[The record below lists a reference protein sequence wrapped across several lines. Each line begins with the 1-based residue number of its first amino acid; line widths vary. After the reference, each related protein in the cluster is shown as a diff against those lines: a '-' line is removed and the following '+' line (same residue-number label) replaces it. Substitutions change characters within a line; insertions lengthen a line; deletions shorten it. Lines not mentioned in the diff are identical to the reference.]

1 MERQNTVPAF
11 GLYGEGQLFPELIHV
26 ERIFDRAHGHSW
38 TIAPHRH
45 PHLHQ
50 FLLIQSGEATAR
62 VDANF
67 VPIPAGHAIS
77 LPPWTVHGFHFE
89 PFTEGLVVS
98 LPVAEFPALFDGGEI
113 AQRLK
118 HWQKIKTPDALMTAA
133 ASLYDAFGNA
143 TFGRRNYLK
152 NLGEILGLRF
162 AEAQGDTGDLSMGT
176 PTDTLVLRFE
186 SLVRQR
192 FRERLKLEDYA
203 RALAVSASHLSRC
216 CKEMTG
222 APASRFIESVV
233 FREACTHL
241 AYSRL
246 PVAQIGYD
254 LGFQDAAYFSR
265 AFRKHTGMSPGA
277 YRKSVARVGQTRRS
291 AAQHNETSFSGQT

>member
-1 MERQNTVPAF
+1 MADCDQFWYNSRMAPQKSVPAF

-26 ERIFDRAHGHSW
+26 ERIFDRAHGHAW

-50 FLLIQSGEATAR
+50 FLIIQTGAATAR
-62 VDANF
+62 IDTQI
-67 VPIPAGHAIS
+67 VPIPAGHALS

-89 PFTEGLVVS
+89 PYTEGLVIS
-98 LPVAEFPALFDGGEI
+98 LPVAEFPTLFESGEVSN
-113 AQRLK
+113 RLK
-118 HWQKIKTPDALMTAA
+118 HWQRIETPAPLLTTAET
-133 ASLYDAFGNA
+133 LYQSYSSTSFA
-143 TFGRRNYLK
+143 RRTYLK
-152 NLGEILGLRF
+152 TLGDLFGLQF
-162 AEAQGDTGDLSMGT
+162 AEVQGAPAPAQDTTADA
-176 PTDTLVLRFE
+176 LVLRFE
-186 SLVRQR
+186 ALVRR
-192 FRERLKLEDYA
+192 HFRERLRLEDYA
-203 RALAVSASHLSRC
+203 RELAVSASHLSRC

-241 AYSRL
+241 AYSRQ

-277 YRKSVARVGQTRRS
+277 YRKSVSGIGQI
-291 AAQHNETSFSGQT
+291 